1 MQAASA
7 LVQGIGDLP
16 TTIVGGI
23 AGAAATVET
32 GPGMVAG
39 AFAGAMGL
47 NEGVRAS
54 LMLGY
59 QRGSID
65 SVDEF
70 LYRTGQ
76 VGLAIGKGAAM
87 GYVTGYTGGLAQ
99 ASSRF
104 IAPSLT
110 GVVGN
115 TLRASA
121 QPAVEVA
128 TMTGAHALSEGRMP
142 TMEDF
147 AMNGIM
153 VGGMRLG
160 GFYTSKL
167 AYTFQKT
174 GTTPK
179 SLIQFAKQNPGVK
192 EDLMSGNM
200 ALPQEAGGN
209 FQPLFLE
216 APIIHDVQTGNNKF
230 PFIDPPTY
238 TTAQSWIT
246 AATKTIIIWEIGRA
260 HV

>member
-1 MQAASA
+1 MKDKKYQNLPLYNA
-7 LVQGIGDLP
+7 LRKYGFQTVKWEVLESLETIQEAEGI
-16 TTIVGGI
+16 
-23 AGAAATVET
+23 
-32 GPGMVAG
+32 
-39 AFAGAMGL
+39 
-47 NEGVRAS
+47 
-54 LMLGY
+54 
-59 QRGSID
+59 
-65 SVDEF
+65 
-70 LYRTGQ
+70 
-76 VGLAIGKGAAM
+76 AM
-87 GYVTGYTGGLAQ
+87 GYATGYTGGMAQ

-104 IAPSLT
+104 VAPSLT

-128 TMTGAHALSEGRMP
+128 TMTGAHALSEGRLP

-174 GTTPK
+174 GTTPQ

-200 ALPQEAGGN
+200 ALPKEAGGN
-209 FQPLFLE
+209 FQPLYLVRRNTPIPDAQTKALVGQAAE
-216 APIIHDVQTGNNKF
+216 ASKASKAAENVSPIAKVSDNICG
-230 PFIDPPTY
+230 P
-238 TTAQSWIT
+238 
-246 AATKTIIIWEIGRA
+246 
-260 HV
+260 